1 MIVAIASGKG
11 GTGKTTIAT
20 NLAISLRDERP
31 VQLIDCD
38 VEEPNSHLFLKPEF
52 QYSEDVVLPIPSI
65 DSQKCTHCGICTEKC
80 AYNALADIGSK
91 ILVFEELCH
100 GCGGC
105 SLLCPAGAIKE
116 IDKKIGVVKRGSAK
130 GLDFIHGVLEVGS
143 VLAPPVIKKVKSHIQ
158 KDAAVII
165 DAPPGTSC
173 PMINAVAGA
182 DFCIMVTEPTPFGLN
197 DLRLAVDVARELKL
211 PFGVIINRAGIGD
224 ADIDSYLLAENI
236 PLLMK
241 IPFDRRYATCY
252 AEGNLLVEEFED
264 LKESLKG
271 VWETVER
278 RVEQ

>member
-1 MIVAIASGKG
+1 
-11 GTGKTTIAT
+11 
-20 NLAISLRDERP
+20 
-31 VQLIDCD
+31 
-38 VEEPNSHLFLKPEF
+38 
-52 QYSEDVVLPIPSI
+52 
-65 DSQKCTHCGICTEKC
+65 
-80 AYNALADIGSK
+80 
-91 ILVFEELCH
+91 
-100 GCGGC
+100 
-105 SLLCPAGAIKE
+105 
-116 IDKKIGVVKRGSAK
+116 
-130 GLDFIHGVLEVGS
+130 IHGVLEVGS
-143 VLAPPVIKKVKSHIQ
+143 VLAPPVIKKVKSLFQ

-165 DAPPGTSC
+165 DARPGTSC
-173 PMINAVAGA
+173 PMISAVAGA